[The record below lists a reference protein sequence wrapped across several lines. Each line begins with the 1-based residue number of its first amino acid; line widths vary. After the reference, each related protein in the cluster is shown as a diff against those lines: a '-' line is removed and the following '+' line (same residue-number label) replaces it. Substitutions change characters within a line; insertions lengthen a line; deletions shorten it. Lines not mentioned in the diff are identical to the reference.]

1 MNSDSIFSVAN
12 VGLPTWSAGSGSF
25 GQSSGPETTPSRTVA
40 GSTLVHVVR
49 HWARQQPESVAYVYV
64 ADGKERVLTFG
75 ELDHRASAIASALR
89 AQHAPGTTAIMLH
102 PLGLDFV
109 EAFFGCLY
117 AGVIAVPLHPGR
129 GKSATARLRGV
140 VRDCEARSV
149 LTTTGLAGAL
159 HGSAAPGETLD
170 GLAILETDRIASAAH
185 LELDPSTEAARGAGE
200 TAALECASF
209 EPSPDAVA
217 FLQYTSGSTSQP
229 KGTIVTHRN
238 IMANQEMLRSVFR
251 TDRSTVIASWL
262 PVFHDMGLIGNVL
275 HAAYLGVPAVLLS
288 TLGFI
293 KSPISWLRAIAR
305 YRATFSGA
313 PNFAYDLCVAKT
325 TPEERAGLDLSS
337 WSVAFNGAE
346 PVRERTLE
354 AFAKAFEP
362 HGFRRSAFVPTYGL
376 AEATLVVSGSGGS
389 DPEYLQVDA
398 RLLKEGVVA
407 PTLNPTGSQ
416 VLVSV
421 GRCDHGDQEVIVVDP
436 ATLAPCR
443 SGQVGEIWISGSH
456 VAAGYWRK
464 EAATSETFGALLQ
477 DQAGDALG
485 DDASKRRRFLR
496 TGDLGFTG
504 ESGLFITGRMK
515 DLIIFRGQN
524 IYPQD
529 IELTV
534 ELAAPELRPGCT
546 AAFSVEGDVETG
558 SGGGVVVVAE
568 LEQRDAASRE
578 LLERVARR
586 VQEQHELPL
595 ERLVLVR
602 RNSVS
607 KTTSG
612 KIQRRKCKDD
622 LLRGQLPVLGQWQN
636 PASDPANALRARVVA
651 HAVSWIARHER
662 IARESV
668 DIEAPIAR
676 YGLDSIE
683 KVELVH
689 TLEETFGVAIP
700 EASFFAFETVDDLVR
715 AVVTCKEDDDR
726 PGIDSR
732 GSDRESRGTP
742 DAVAPVPSAAPK
754 PSRPVAA
761 RASASASARGAVA
774 LPAFSAMTWEVRGG

>member
-1 MNSDSIFSVAN
+1 MNSDSTFSVAN
-12 VGLPTWSAGSGSF
+12 VGLPTWSSGSAGSD
-25 GQSSGPETTPSRTVA
+25 
-40 GSTLVHVVR
+40 TLVHVVR
-49 HWARQQPESVAYVYV
+49 HWARQQPSTVAYLYV
-64 ADGKERVLTFG
+64 ADGTERALTFG
-75 ELDHRASAIASALR
+75 ELDRRATAIASALR
-89 AQHAPGTTAIMLH
+89 AQQAPGTTALMLH

-140 VRDCEARSV
+140 VGDCEPRSV
-149 LTTTGLAGAL
+149 LTTSALAAGLRAL
-159 HGSAAPGETLD
+159 ASSGE
-170 GLAILETDRIASAAH
+170 
-185 LELDPSTEAARGAGE
+185 
-200 TAALECASF
+200 ALEGLPTLATDALAAEGSGDGVSARAASDAF
-209 EPSPDAVA
+209 EPAASSVA
-217 FLQYTSGSTSQP
+217 FLQYTSGSTSKP
-229 KGTIVTHRN
+229 KGTMVTHRN

-337 WSVAFNGAE
+337 WRVAFNGAE

-354 AFAKAFEP
+354 AFAEAFEP
-362 HGFRRSAFVPTYGL
+362 HGFARSAFVPTYGL

-389 DPEYLQVDA
+389 EPAYLRADA
-398 RLLKEGVVA
+398 RLLKDGVVA
-407 PTLNPTGSQ
+407 PTLHPTGSQ

-421 GRCDHGDQEVIVVDP
+421 GRWDHGDQEVLIVDP
-436 ATLAPCR
+436 EARVPCA

-456 VAAGYWRK
+456 VAAGYWRN
-464 EAATSETFGALLQ
+464 EAATRETFGAVCTEGASS
-477 DQAGDALG
+477 AGGQPGGGAVHTG
-485 DDASKRRRFLR
+485 RRFLR
-496 TGDLGFTG
+496 TGDLGFAG

-534 ELAAPELRPGCT
+534 ELAAPELRAGCT
-546 AAFSVEGDVETG
+546 AAFSVDAVDHAATG
-558 SGGGVVVVAE
+558 AGAHSGAPTGVVVVAE
-568 LEQRDAASRE
+568 LEQRASASPE
-578 LLERVARR
+578 LLEQVARR

-602 RNSVS
+602 RNSVP

-622 LLRGQLPVLGQWQN
+622 LLRGALPIVGSWTS
-636 PASDPANALRARVVA
+636 PASAPSGELRARVIE
-651 HAVSWIARHER
+651 HAVAWIARHER
-662 IARESV
+662 IERERV
-668 DIEAPIAR
+668 DIAAPIAR

-689 TLEETFGVAIP
+689 TLEEAFGVSIP

-715 AVVTCKEDDDR
+715 AVVS
-726 PGIDSR
+726 G
-732 GSDRESRGTP
+732 P
-742 DAVAPVPSAAPK
+742 DAAASSDAAPASRPPSAPARPPSK
-754 PSRPVAA
+754 P
-761 RASASASARGAVA
+761 ASGRGPVA

>member
-1 MNSDSIFSVAN
+1 MNSDSTFSVAN
-12 VGLPTWSAGSGSF
+12 VGLPAWSFGSGSCA
-25 GQSSGPETTPSRTVA
+25 QSSEPCTTAS
-40 GSTLVHVVR
+40 STLVHVVR
-49 HWARQQPESVAYVYV
+49 HWAQQQPASVAYLYV
-64 ADGKERVLTFG
+64 ADGKERALTFG
-75 ELDHRASAIASALR
+75 ELDRRATTIASALR
-89 AQHAPGTTAIMLH
+89 AQQAPGTTAIMLH

-149 LTTTGLAGAL
+149 LTTTALAGVL
-159 HGSAAPGETLD
+159 HGSAAPGEALD
-170 GLAILETDRIASAAH
+170 GLALLETDRIASTVEPAAGPANH
-185 LELDPSTEAARGAGE
+185 SVVDAAGGAGE
-200 TAALECASF
+200 SSESASF
-209 EPSPDAVA
+209 EPSPEAVA

-238 IMANQEMLRSVFR
+238 IMANQQMLRSVFQ
-251 TDRSTVIASWL
+251 TDRTTVIASWL

-337 WSVAFNGAE
+337 WRVAFNGAE
-346 PVRERTLE
+346 PVRERSLE
-354 AFAKAFEP
+354 AFAKAFAP
-362 HGFRRSAFVPTYGL
+362 HGFQRSAFVPTYGL

-398 RLLKEGVVA
+398 RLLKEGLVA
-407 PTLNPTGSQ
+407 PTLSPTGSQ

-421 GRCDHGDQEVIVVDP
+421 GRCDHGDQEVVIVDP
-436 ATLAPCR
+436 ETLAPCR

-477 DQAGDALG
+477 SQSADGVQLAGMQG
-485 DDASKRRRFLR
+485 DGVSCQRRFLR

-534 ELAAPELRPGCT
+534 ELAAHELRPGCT
-546 AAFSVEGDVETG
+546 AAFSVEGDIETG
-558 SGGGVVVVAE
+558 AGAGVVVVAE
-568 LEQRDAASRE
+568 LEQRGAATSE

-636 PASDPANALRARVVA
+636 PASAPSNDLRARVVA
-651 HAVSWIARHER
+651 HAVAWIARHER

-689 TLEETFGVAIP
+689 TLEETFGVSIP
-700 EASFFAFETVDDLVR
+700 EASFFAFDTVDDLVR
-715 AVVTCKEDDDR
+715 AVV
-726 PGIDSR
+726 S
-732 GSDRESRGTP
+732 GSENSGSEGGAG
-742 DAVAPVPSAAPK
+742 DANVAAALPPSPPSAAPK
-754 PSRPVAA
+754 PRPVAA
-761 RASASASARGAVA
+761 RGPASTRGAVA